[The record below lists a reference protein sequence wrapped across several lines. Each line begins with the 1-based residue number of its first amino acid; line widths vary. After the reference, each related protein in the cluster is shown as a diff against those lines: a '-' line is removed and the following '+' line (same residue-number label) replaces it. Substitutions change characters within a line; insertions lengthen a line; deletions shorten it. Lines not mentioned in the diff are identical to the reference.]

1 MQRKT
6 SLLRKLSLVLGITA
20 LLLGLIPV
28 SALGNVGFVSAEG
41 EEPPVEEPKAPAD
54 EDPPELSLMAA
65 IGDDP
70 TVEDELPDF
79 GNTYTNGD
87 CVTHANCEVDEPV
100 TNPND
105 YTDQGT
111 YGEKTYVLPVINGS
125 SANIVAIKSGN
136 DWFFYK
142 EGSAVACSSSGFC
155 VEFDGG
161 GNLLV
166 RSYDSQGP
174 NFKGFNL
181 IHFWLGASEEDI
193 LGCTDPEALNY
204 DQEAT
209 FDDGSCEYDDP
220 GGGGGPP
227 PVDPPPGGGGQLIPV
242 TGADLSGVSLAELQL
257 MLRSL
262 GALFLGS
269 NLVIGGVSKRKPQ

>member
-6 SLLRKLSLVLGITA
+6 SLMKKLSLVLGITA

-41 EEPPVEEPKAPAD
+41 EEPPVEEPKEPA
-54 EDPPELSLMAA
+54 EEAPELSLMAA

-70 TVEDELPDF
+70 NVQNDLPDF
-79 GNTYTNGD
+79 GTGYNNGD
-87 CVTHANCEVDEPV
+87 CVTNSNCAVDEPV

-105 YTDQGT
+105 YTDQGAF
-111 YGEKTYVLPVINGS
+111 GEKSYVLPLINGTT
-125 SANIVAIKSGN
+125 ANIVAIKSGD

-142 EGSAVACSSSGFC
+142 EGSAVACTSSGFC

-166 RSYDSQGP
+166 RSYDTQGP

-181 IHFWLGASEEDI
+181 IHFWLGAGPEDI

-209 FDDGSCEYDDP
+209 YDNGTCEYDEP

-227 PVDPPPGGGGQLIPV
+227 PVDPPAGGGGQLIPV
-242 TGADLSGVSLAELQL
+242 TGADLSGVAAAELQL
-257 MLRSL
+257 MLRGL

-269 NLVIGGVSKRKPQ
+269 NFVIAGFSKRKSQ